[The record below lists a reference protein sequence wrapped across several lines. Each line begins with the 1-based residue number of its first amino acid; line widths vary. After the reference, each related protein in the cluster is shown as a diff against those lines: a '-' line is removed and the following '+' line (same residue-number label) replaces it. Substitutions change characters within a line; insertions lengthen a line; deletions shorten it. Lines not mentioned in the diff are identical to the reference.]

1 MKLIYVVLSFIYGEG
16 SEGAVA
22 VVAAMLDGIGYSFL
36 ATLRSIDGPLPLGFL
51 GVI

>member
-16 SEGAVA
+16 SEGA